1 MHRDIRGRVHSL
13 RSSTFST
20 LYPFSEVIVGR
31 ELTVSPGAM
40 LDSGGDGVLHRDGE
54 PVQHRDG
61 RGLHHGEREGL
72 QHSQRAAVPVPTGT
86 GDMTGCHSQG
96 ACH

>member
-1 MHRDIRGRVHSL
+1 MWGENL
-13 RSSTFST
+13 RT
-20 LYPFSEVIVGR
+20 VG
-31 ELTVSPGAM
+31 PGAM

-61 RGLHHGEREGL
+61 RGLHHGERKGL

-86 GDMTGCHSQG
+86 GVMTGCHSQG